1 MLRQYP
7 MTTVPNLQG
16 FPENGYP
23 VSAYYGIDSTLASM
37 SAQSPG
43 GTATSGGKK
52 SDSLMP
58 NPSLGPGN
66 YRTVIVAFLLIVG
79 AVTLWH
85 FYMK

>member
-1 MLRQYP
+1 

-23 VSAYYGIDSTLASM
+23 VSAYYGIDSTLATMTSM
-37 SAQSPG
+37 SPG
-43 GTATSGGKK
+43 ASATSGGKK

-58 NPSLGPGN
+58 APALGPGN
-66 YRTVIVAFLLIVG
+66 YRSVIIAFLLVIG
-79 AVTLWH
+79 AVALWH